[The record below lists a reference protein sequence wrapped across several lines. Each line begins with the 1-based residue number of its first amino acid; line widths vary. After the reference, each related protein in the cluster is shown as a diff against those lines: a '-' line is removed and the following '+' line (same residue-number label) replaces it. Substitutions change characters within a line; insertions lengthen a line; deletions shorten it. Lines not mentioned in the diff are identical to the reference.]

1 RVFETASPMRKVELR
16 RLPEKMPPLGW
27 RGHFEDPL
35 PPDGDHAYWVRIR
48 QSDGAYAWSTPIFT
62 TLDAKPA
69 PGPTQESA
77 LEIEFEDALQSA
89 LEVQR

>member
-16 RLPEKMPPLGW
+16 RLPEQMPPLGW
-27 RGHFEDPL
+27 RGHFEDLL
-35 PPDGDHAYWVRIR
+35 PPDGDHAYWVRVR

-62 TLDAKPA
+62 TLAA
-69 PGPTQESA
+69 ESGPKQESA